1 VIDVSAEVEAAL
13 ASAHRREWAFV
24 LAATVRVAGDLDLA
38 EEAAQEAY
46 VAALETWG
54 QRGVPDNP
62 GAWLTT
68 TARRKALDRLRRDA
82 TLRRKLPLLVEPEAI
97 GGPELVDPAQVP
109 DDRLRLVFTCCH
121 PALSPEAQVAL
132 TLRLVCG
139 VATAEIAR
147 AFLVPE
153 PTMAARITR
162 AKQKIAAARIPYR
175 VPTAGELPERLDP
188 VLTVVHL
195 LFTTGHTSPSGEELV
210 RDDLLD
216 RALDLAR
223 TLVELLPGEPEA
235 RGLLGLLLLT
245 SARRATRVG
254 DDGRLLRLADQ
265 DRSRWDPAALTEGLR
280 QTAEA
285 LTTGG
290 SGRFTLQAAIAGV
303 HAAAARAEDTDW
315 PRIVRLYDALLRV
328 WDSPVVALN
337 RAVAVSFVDGPG
349 RALALVE
356 ALAEDGRLA
365 AYAYLPAT
373 RAHLLRELGRTREA
387 AAAYREAAA
396 LTGNARERDFLLLE
410 AGASCEDGGGVL

>member
-1 VIDVSAEVEAAL
+1 VSVEDAL
-13 ASAHRREWAFV
+13 ADAHRNEWAFV

-38 EEAAQEAY
+38 QECAQEAY
-46 VAALETWG
+46 VAALQTWAE
-54 QRGVPDNP
+54 RGVPTSP

-82 TLRRKLPLLVEPEAI
+82 TLRSKLPLLIEPEA
-97 GGPELVDPAQVP
+97 VPAQEDEHDVP

-139 VATAEIAR
+139 VETAEIAR

-162 AKQKIAAARIPYR
+162 AKKKIAAARIPYR
-175 VPTAGELPERLDP
+175 VPAAAELAERLDP
-188 VLTVVHL
+188 VLTTVHL
-195 LFTTGHTSPSGEELV
+195 LFTAGHTSPTGDELV
-210 RDDLLD
+210 RPDLVD
-216 RALDLAR
+216 RAVALAR
-223 TLVELLPGEPEA
+223 TLVELLPNEPEA

-245 SARRATRVG
+245 DARRATRVAE
-254 DDGRLLRLADQ
+254 DGRLLRLDDQ
-265 DRSRWDPAALTEGLR
+265 DRSRWDQAVLTEGLR

-290 SGRFTLQAAIAGV
+290 AGRFTLQAAIAGV
-303 HAAAARAEDTDW
+303 HAAAPRSADTDW
-315 PRIVRLYDALLRV
+315 PRIVRLYDALLAV

-337 RAVAVSFVDGPG
+337 RAVAVSFASGPVPALRLVD
-349 RALALVE
+349 ALSA
-356 ALAEDGRLA
+356 DGRLS

-373 RAHLLRELGRTREA
+373 RAHLLRELGRSEEA
-387 AAAYREAAA
+387 AAEYAAAAA
-396 LTGNARERDFLLLE
+396 LTGNARERDFLLQE
-410 AGASCEDGGGVL
+410 ARNSVDGVR